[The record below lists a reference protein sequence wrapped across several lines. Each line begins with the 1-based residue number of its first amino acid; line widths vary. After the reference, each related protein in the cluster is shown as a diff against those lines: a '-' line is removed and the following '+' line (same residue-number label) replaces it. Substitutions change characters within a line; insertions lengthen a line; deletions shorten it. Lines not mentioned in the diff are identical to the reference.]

1 MSDGVVNLSSI
12 VGGAYNEF
20 WHCKKRYRVVKGG
33 RGSKKSCTAALWFI
47 YNMMYYYHNYKLM
60 PNLLVIRRYYNT
72 HRDSTRAQLIWAI
85 NRLGVEHLW
94 KIPKSDLTLT
104 YAPSGQ
110 KIIFRGLDD
119 PQSITSIT
127 VEKGQLCWVWIEE
140 AFQVQNEDDF
150 NKIDMSIR
158 GKLPEPLFHQ
168 FTLTLNPWSD
178 RSWIKRRFFDI
189 KDLDTFA
196 YTTTYRQNE
205 FLSDAD
211 IALFEKMK
219 EQNPRRYEIEGEG
232 KWGISEGVIYE
243 NWQVEEFDI
252 AEIMKNSNYRFYY
265 GMDFGYTDPT
275 AFIACAAS
283 QKDYL
288 LYIFDEWCETTMEN
302 RKIASTLIAK
312 GYQNA
317 IITAD
322 SEDPRTISELKKLG
336 LWGIRPSKKG
346 KGSVLGG
353 IQKLQDYR
361 MIVHPKCTDT
371 IISLSNYSWER
382 DKETGEIKNVP
393 EHAYS
398 HLMDALR
405 YGCEKLGKLSIE
417 L

>member
-1 MSDGVVNLSSI
+1 ML
-12 VGGAYNEF
+12 
-20 WHCKKRYRVVKGG
+20 
-33 RGSKKSCTAALWFI
+33 
-47 YNMMYYYHNYKLM
+47 
-60 PNLLVIRRYYNT
+60 NT
-72 HRDSTRAQLIWAI
+72 L
-85 NRLGVEHLW
+85 
-94 KIPKSDLTLT
+94 
-104 YAPSGQ
+104 
-110 KIIFRGLDD
+110 
-119 PQSITSIT
+119 
-127 VEKGQLCWVWIEE
+127 
-140 AFQVQNEDDF
+140 
-150 NKIDMSIR
+150 
-158 GKLPEPLFHQ
+158 
-168 FTLTLNPWSD
+168 
-178 RSWIKRRFFDI
+178 
-189 KDLDTFA
+189 
-196 YTTTYRQNE
+196 
-205 FLSDAD
+205 
-211 IALFEKMK
+211 
-219 EQNPRRYEIEGEG
+219 